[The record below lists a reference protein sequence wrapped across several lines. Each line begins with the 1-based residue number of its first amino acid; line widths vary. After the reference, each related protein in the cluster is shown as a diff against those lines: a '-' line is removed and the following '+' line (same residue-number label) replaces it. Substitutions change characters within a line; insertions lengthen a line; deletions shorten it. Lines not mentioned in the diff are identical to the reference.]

1 MTAPTTIRSLRLFG
15 DFAGGRPR
23 ERLAGW
29 LLAPGSWTGH
39 PHVRTTPESKCCFWY
54 LFRIT
59 KVKASYYR
67 LKSFKSTELEVKT
80 TLNWIV
86 IPEITRPQFGK
97 VAMNSDN
104 DDSRNENKPS
114 ETPTS
119 PGGER
124 RIRMIENRVDSR
136 ELFVETREIM
146 IAHGEDI
153 YRLRLTA
160 QNKLILTK

>member
-1 MTAPTTIRSLRLFG
+1 
-15 DFAGGRPR
+15 
-23 ERLAGW
+23 
-29 LLAPGSWTGH
+29 
-39 PHVRTTPESKCCFWY
+39 
-54 LFRIT
+54 
-59 KVKASYYR
+59 
-67 LKSFKSTELEVKT
+67 
-80 TLNWIV
+80 
-86 IPEITRPQFGK
+86 
-97 VAMNSDN
+97 MNSDN